1 MSNINAS
8 KFQEMV
14 QAAASRL
21 NEQAEYVNS
30 LNVFPV
36 PDGDTGTNMGMTITN
51 GAKDVASK
59 PADTVGQVAQ
69 ILSKGLLM
77 GARGNSGV
85 ILSQLFRGF
94 AQYVKDY
101 EEIDGIHLAAAL
113 QNGVEVAYKAVMK
126 PVEGTI
132 LTVSR
137 GAAELAKRKT
147 DETDDA
153 VEIMEAALEGAKKAL
168 AMTPDMLPVLKEVG
182 VVDSGG
188 QGLVY
193 IYEGFLM
200 ALNGEFV
207 PETPVAELGAMDRM
221 VNVEHESV
229 ANAST
234 ADIKFGYCTEIMVEL
249 GKGPTSR
256 ESYDHDNFQA
266 YLAGIGNS
274 LLVVDDEEV
283 VKVHVHTED
292 PGLVMQEGL
301 KYGRLVKVKVDNMRL
316 QNEGVAEKEAKST
329 NVSTSTSKKDWGL
342 IAIAAGEGLADI
354 FREMGVNHV
363 VSGGQTMN
371 PSTEDFVSA
380 IKKVNARHI
389 FILPNNSNIIM
400 AAQQA
405 ASVSEGKDIIV
416 LPTKSVPQGLAAC
429 ISFNPEGTVEEN
441 SADMKA
447 AIEHVKTG
455 SITYAIKD
463 TTVDGREIH
472 AGDYMGILEKD
483 IVVTSKEKIE
493 SACELIKQMC
503 DEDSEIVTL
512 IRGEDAT
519 DEEFEAIQKFIE
531 ENYEVD
537 IDAED
542 GKQPVYS
549 FIIGVE

>member
-1 MSNINAS
+1 MKTIDGKMFRA
-8 KFQEMV
+8 MV
-14 QAAASRL
+14 ETGANLLHNNHPEIDA
-21 NEQAEYVNS
+21 

-36 PDGDTGTNMGMTITN
+36 PDGDTGTNMSLTFNN
-51 GAKDVASK
+51 GIAEVKKSGSEQLSVVAK
-59 PADTVGQVAQ
+59 T
-69 ILSKGLLM
+69 LSRGLLM

-85 ILSQLFRGF
+85 ILSQIFRGF
-94 AQYVKDY
+94 QQYVGDK
-101 EEIDGIHLAAAL
+101 EELTVKEFAEAML
-113 QNGVEVAYKAVMK
+113 NGAKLAYKAVMR

-132 LTVSR
+132 LTVVRESTDY
-137 GAAELAKRKT
+137 ADVYAEQNPELTINEYLEVLCK
-147 DETDDA
+147 
-153 VEIMEAALEGAKKAL
+153 EAQASLDR
-168 AMTPDMLPVLKEVG
+168 TPELLPILKEAR

-188 QGLVY
+188 AGLLAIFTGFRAYIEGSPIEEASKSNASKDSFVKESGYCVEFILRLSDSGVHLYKEDRFRSSLNKLGQNMTVILDESLLKVRVY
-193 IYEGFLM
+193 SITPGEV
-200 ALNGEFV
+200 LNLGQRYGEFV
-207 PETPVAELGAMDRM
+207 KVQID
-221 VNVEHESV
+221 NVE
-229 ANAST
+229 
-234 ADIKFGYCTEIMVEL
+234 
-249 GKGPTSR
+249 
-256 ESYDHDNFQA
+256 
-266 YLAGIGNS
+266 
-274 LLVVDDEEV
+274 
-283 VKVHVHTED
+283 
-292 PGLVMQEGL
+292 EGL
-301 KYGRLVKVKVDNMRL
+301 KPSIL
-316 QNEGVAEKEAKST
+316 EEEEEPAEEKEFGIITVGS
-329 NVSTSTSKKDWGL
+329 
-342 IAIAAGEGLADI
+342 GEGLKKLFLDYRAD
-354 FREMGVNHV
+354 V
-363 VSGGQTMN
+363 VVTGGQTMN

-493 SACELIKQMC
+493 AACELIKQMC

>member
-1 MSNINAS
+1 
-8 KFQEMV
+8 
-14 QAAASRL
+14 
-21 NEQAEYVNS
+21 
-30 LNVFPV
+30 
-36 PDGDTGTNMGMTITN
+36 MT
-51 GAKDVASK
+51 
-59 PADTVGQVAQ
+59 
-69 ILSKGLLM
+69 
-77 GARGNSGV
+77 V
-85 ILSQLFRGF
+85 ILDESLLKVRVYSITPG
-94 AQYVKDY
+94 
-101 EEIDGIHLAAAL
+101 
-113 QNGVEVAYKAVMK
+113 EV
-126 PVEGTI
+126 
-132 LTVSR
+132 LN
-137 GAAELAKRKT
+137 L
-147 DETDDA
+147 
-153 VEIMEAALEGAKKAL
+153 
-168 AMTPDMLPVLKEVG
+168 
-182 VVDSGG
+182 G
-188 QGLVY
+188 QRY
-193 IYEGFLM
+193 
-200 ALNGEFV
+200 GEFV
-207 PETPVAELGAMDRM
+207 KVQID
-221 VNVEHESV
+221 NVE
-229 ANAST
+229 
-234 ADIKFGYCTEIMVEL
+234 
-249 GKGPTSR
+249 
-256 ESYDHDNFQA
+256 
-266 YLAGIGNS
+266 
-274 LLVVDDEEV
+274 
-283 VKVHVHTED
+283 
-292 PGLVMQEGL
+292 EGL
-301 KYGRLVKVKVDNMRL
+301 KPSIL
-316 QNEGVAEKEAKST
+316 EKEEEPAEEKEFGIITVGS
-329 NVSTSTSKKDWGL
+329 
-342 IAIAAGEGLADI
+342 GEGLKKLFLDYRAD
-354 FREMGVNHV
+354 V
-363 VSGGQTMN
+363 VVTGGQTMN

-493 SACELIKQMC
+493 AACELIKQMC

>member
-1 MSNINAS
+1 MKPSIL
-8 KFQEMV
+8 E
-14 QAAASRL
+14 
-21 NEQAEYVNS
+21 EEEEPAEEKE
-30 LNVFPV
+30 F
-36 PDGDTGTNMGMTITN
+36 GII
-51 GAKDVASK
+51 
-59 PADTVGQVAQ
+59 TVG
-69 ILSKGLLM
+69 
-77 GARGNSGV
+77 SG
-85 ILSQLFRGF
+85 
-94 AQYVKDY
+94 
-101 EEIDGIHLAAAL
+101 
-113 QNGVEVAYKAVMK
+113 
-126 PVEGTI
+126 
-132 LTVSR
+132 
-137 GAAELAKRKT
+137 
-147 DETDDA
+147 
-153 VEIMEAALEGAKKAL
+153 
-168 AMTPDMLPVLKEVG
+168 
-182 VVDSGG
+182 
-188 QGLVY
+188 
-193 IYEGFLM
+193 
-200 ALNGEFV
+200 
-207 PETPVAELGAMDRM
+207 
-221 VNVEHESV
+221 
-229 ANAST
+229 
-234 ADIKFGYCTEIMVEL
+234 
-249 GKGPTSR
+249 
-256 ESYDHDNFQA
+256 
-266 YLAGIGNS
+266 
-274 LLVVDDEEV
+274 
-283 VKVHVHTED
+283 
-292 PGLVMQEGL
+292 EGL
-301 KYGRLVKVKVDNMRL
+301 KKLFLDYR
-316 QNEGVAEKEAKST
+316 
-329 NVSTSTSKKDWGL
+329 
-342 IAIAAGEGLADI
+342 AD
-354 FREMGVNHV
+354 V
-363 VSGGQTMN
+363 VVTGGQTMN

-416 LPTKSVPQGLAAC
+416 LPAKSVPQGLAAC

-493 SACELIKQMC
+493 AACELIKQMC

>member
-1 MSNINAS
+1 
-8 KFQEMV
+8 
-14 QAAASRL
+14 
-21 NEQAEYVNS
+21 
-30 LNVFPV
+30 
-36 PDGDTGTNMGMTITN
+36 MT
-51 GAKDVASK
+51 
-59 PADTVGQVAQ
+59 
-69 ILSKGLLM
+69 
-77 GARGNSGV
+77 V
-85 ILSQLFRGF
+85 ILDESLLKVRVYSITPG
-94 AQYVKDY
+94 
-101 EEIDGIHLAAAL
+101 
-113 QNGVEVAYKAVMK
+113 EV
-126 PVEGTI
+126 
-132 LTVSR
+132 LN
-137 GAAELAKRKT
+137 L
-147 DETDDA
+147 
-153 VEIMEAALEGAKKAL
+153 
-168 AMTPDMLPVLKEVG
+168 
-182 VVDSGG
+182 G
-188 QGLVY
+188 QRY
-193 IYEGFLM
+193 
-200 ALNGEFV
+200 GEFV
-207 PETPVAELGAMDRM
+207 KVQID
-221 VNVEHESV
+221 NVE
-229 ANAST
+229 
-234 ADIKFGYCTEIMVEL
+234 
-249 GKGPTSR
+249 
-256 ESYDHDNFQA
+256 
-266 YLAGIGNS
+266 
-274 LLVVDDEEV
+274 
-283 VKVHVHTED
+283 
-292 PGLVMQEGL
+292 EGL
-301 KYGRLVKVKVDNMRL
+301 KPSIL
-316 QNEGVAEKEAKST
+316 EEEEEPAEEKEFGIITVGS
-329 NVSTSTSKKDWGL
+329 
-342 IAIAAGEGLADI
+342 GEGLKKLFLDYRAD
-354 FREMGVNHV
+354 V
-363 VSGGQTMN
+363 VVTGGQTMN

-493 SACELIKQMC
+493 AACELIKQMC